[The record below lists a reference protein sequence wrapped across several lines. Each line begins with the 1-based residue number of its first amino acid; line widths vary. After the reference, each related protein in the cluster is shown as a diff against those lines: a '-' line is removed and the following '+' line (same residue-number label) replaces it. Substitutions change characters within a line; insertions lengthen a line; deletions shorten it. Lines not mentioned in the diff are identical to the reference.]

1 MMPHTINTPV
11 YMVKTTLEN
20 LTFASNLVESNEV
33 VAKQEATTQHT
44 MVPESLD
51 SKKRQSTL
59 ESLEDTICFPSFF
72 WLCFF
77 LIFF

>member
-51 SKKRQSTL
+51 SKK
-59 ESLEDTICFPSFF
+59 
-72 WLCFF
+72 
-77 LIFF
+77 